1 MEQEKQ
7 PDLGGLLIE
16 ALREIKELRT
26 MVEDVHLLFKP
37 RPSVKR
43 LTKKQQFDIDVRK
56 GRIEETARLLAKA

>member
-1 MEQEKQ
+1 MEEKQ

-16 ALREIKELRT
+16 ALREIKELRI